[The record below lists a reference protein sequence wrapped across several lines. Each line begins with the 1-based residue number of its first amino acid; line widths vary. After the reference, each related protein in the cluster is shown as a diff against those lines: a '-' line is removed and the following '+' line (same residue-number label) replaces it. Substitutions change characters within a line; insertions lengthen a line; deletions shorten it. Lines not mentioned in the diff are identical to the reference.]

1 MNARENIVESLKL
14 EAVLFPE
21 KEKEIAFLLKRL
33 VVNDCG
39 KS

>member
-1 MNARENIVESLKL
+1 MNAREIIVESLKL

-21 KEKEIAFLLKRL
+21 KEKEIAFLLKRIT
-33 VVNDCG
+33 VEGCG